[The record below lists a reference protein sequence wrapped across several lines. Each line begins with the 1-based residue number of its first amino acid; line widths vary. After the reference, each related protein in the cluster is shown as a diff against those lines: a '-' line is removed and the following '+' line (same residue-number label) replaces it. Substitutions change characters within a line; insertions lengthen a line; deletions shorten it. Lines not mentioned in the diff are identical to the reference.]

1 MQNTGILNSRLSIAA
16 LIAAALV
23 ALAAL
28 GCQPTTRTPE
38 ELASIPRPQPSAK
51 LLDFEAT
58 AYSIEGKTASGHQAR
73 EGTVAADPKILPI
86 GSRIRVSDAGELSG
100 VYVVAD
106 TGRTIK
112 GREIDIYM
120 KNDAGAETLRT
131 PRRQDRDHERHS
143 LTLADEGE
151 DPC

>member
-1 MQNTGILNSRLSIAA
+1 MLHTGILNSRLAITGFVAT
-16 LIAAALV
+16 ALV
-23 ALAAL
+23 AFAAL

-38 ELASIPRPQPSAK
+38 ELASVPRPQPSAK

-73 EGTVAADPKILPI
+73 EGIVAADPKLLPI

-120 KNDAGAETLRT
+120 KNDAGAKRFG
-131 PRRQDRDHERHS
+131 RRDVKIEILSDTR
-143 LTLADEGE
+143 
-151 DPC
+151 

>member
-1 MQNTGILNSRLSIAA
+1 MVSPGILHSRLAIAGFV
-16 LIAAALV
+16 AAALV
-23 ALAAL
+23 AVAAL

-38 ELASIPRPQPSAK
+38 ELASVPRPQPSAK

-73 EGTVAADPKILPI
+73 EGVVAADPKILPI
-86 GSRIRVSDAGELSG
+86 GARIRVSDAGELSG

-106 TGRTIK
+106 TGRTVK

-120 KNDAGAETLRT
+120 QNDAEAKRFGRRT
-131 PRRQDRDHERHS
+131 VKIEILSDAR
-143 LTLADEGE
+143 
-151 DPC
+151 